1 MDRIFIIHI
10 EKKLKFFFFSMRETL
25 KKILLELLTQEIADT
40 ENKEFRKY
48 TWFIPKWSFTSD

>member
-48 TWFIPKWSFTSD
+48 T